1 MLKFEPALQDVA
13 DKILHD
19 LPEELAAG
27 VSFKL
32 HEGGDALVLSYPASL
47 HGTPDMQMLD
57 TVVHRYGGAF
67 VSRGKG
73 NSFYLIPKPKLTQPP
88 VSEKPQEEP
97 KPAAPVEAPKPVD
110 VKAAEP
116 TPTPTVTQPNPNIA
130 PPAAATEPLKEQPI
144 PPPQEKAPEPPFKQP
159 SPLSLYREKYC
170 SSCEDQGTC
179 RLPSNAAQMQLC
191 VRMLEVQFL
200 DGIAERLFKIGQALE
215 TLEASLK
222 ISGQVPKHTHTTDE
236 IFHPAMPPQSKPST
250 PPTQQP
256 PKVQRDT
263 NPREG
268 IEEDGLV
275 WVKVFDGANVK
286 YLKAYE
292 KDNQGRQRFADL
304 SKWIEDKKGKS
315 FTKLHYLGEECQ
327 VFLWNFN
334 QGPVA
339 IGKSRCKER

>member
-1 MLKFEPALQDVA
+1 MSKFELALQEVA

-19 LPEELAAG
+19 LPEEVAAG

-32 HEGGDALVLSYPASL
+32 HEGGDALVLVYPAGL
-47 HGTPDMQMLD
+47 HGSPDMQLLD
-57 TVVHRYGGAF
+57 GVVRRFGGAF

-73 NSFYLIPKPKLTQPP
+73 NSFYLIPKPKPTEKLKEESKPAETAESQNNKIIKSQNDKVTEP
-88 VSEKPQEEP
+88 EKP
-97 KPAAPVEAPKPVD
+97 
-110 VKAAEP
+110 
-116 TPTPTVTQPNPNIA
+116 A
-130 PPAAATEPLKEQPI
+130 PPLAEEKPEQ
-144 PPPQEKAPEPPFKQP
+144 PFKQQ

-200 DGIAERLFKIGQALE
+200 DGIAERLHKLGLILE
-215 TLEASLK
+215 GLPKQLPQL
-222 ISGQVPKHTHTTDE
+222 IS
-236 IFHPAMPPQSKPST
+236 QSQPKPSA
-250 PPTQQP
+250 PPPSSQP
-256 PKVQRDT
+256 PKPVQRDT

-268 IEEDGLV
+268 FEEDGLV
-275 WVKVFDGANVK
+275 WVKVFDGADVK

-292 KDNQGRQRFADL
+292 KDNSGRQRFKDL
-304 SKWIEDKKGKS
+304 QSWIASKGDKP

-334 QGPVA
+334 QGPAA
-339 IGKSRCKER
+339 IGKSRCRNSRGGA